1 MYARDFP
8 DHTNIYW
15 PTDIAIWKLC
25 PSLHCCLKIDPPTL
39 RTELILKPLHQ
50 GTGMKRLLAFSVTR
64 TYSLVG
70 NVNWNL
76 MESTDFFFFFF
87 LCPSWTTNFSFG
99 RSERH
104 SFWETKKENE
114 DDNWGM
120 RESKAICL
128 GLWHMSSLWCN
139 LHL

>member
-76 MESTDFFFFFF
+76 MESTDYFFFSYVH
-87 LCPSWTTNFSFG
+87 LGQQISALEEV
-99 RSERH
+99 RDIH
-104 SFWETKKENE
+104 SGKQRKR
-114 DDNWGM
+114 M
-120 RESKAICL
+120 RMTIE
-128 GLWHMSSLWCN
+128 G
-139 LHL
+139 